1 MKGHQR
7 SKSDMSF
14 LKGQL
19 QVPKSP
25 TDVVDGANLSSSLPG
40 PDMDLEQRIRN
51 ASRADRKY
59 LLLHWSCHTILFYLA
74 LNGCWINWAYIVF
87 SLDKHIVLA

>member
-51 ASRADRKY
+51 ASRADCKY
-59 LLLHWSCHTILFYLA
+59 LLLHRPELSYHIITLELLYHMA
-74 LNGCWINWAYIVF
+74 L
-87 SLDKHIVLA
+87 SLID